1 METEIKLNGTALTQ
15 EREIPVFRGS
25 LFDGRQRCLNQTR
38 FNKFYGIEERALA
51 APVRTYQNMKRIEI
65 EPLGTLDALVIAN
78 FDGDDHRP
86 LYDTATVL
94 RLPIYFQRSDMRAIS
109 GRIFSIMGIV
119 VLGVMPL
126 ALLAHPNINGVWVLN
141 KVRSNFAGEPVIET
155 GSITIND
162 REHNIYISRTF
173 NYDGEKGG
181 FDFNF
186 TTDGQ
191 ENSTIKKGV
200 SFKSKAKWEGDALK
214 VKTTRDGLT
223 TMEHFSLTGEGTL
236 ILMVDR
242 PNHQSETLLFQ
253 RQQ

>member
-1 METEIKLNGTALTQ
+1 
-15 EREIPVFRGS
+15 
-25 LFDGRQRCLNQTR
+25 
-38 FNKFYGIEERALA
+38 
-51 APVRTYQNMKRIEI
+51 
-65 EPLGTLDALVIAN
+65 
-78 FDGDDHRP
+78 
-86 LYDTATVL
+86 
-94 RLPIYFQRSDMRAIS
+94 MRAIS

-200 SFKSKAKWEGDALK
+200 SFKSKAKWEGDVLK
-214 VKTTRDGLT
+214 VVTTQDGSNTVERYSLRDES
-223 TMEHFSLTGEGTL
+223 TMMLQVERSG
-236 ILMVDR
+236 
-242 PNHQSETLLFQ
+242 HQPETLYFQ
-253 RQQ
+253 RQ